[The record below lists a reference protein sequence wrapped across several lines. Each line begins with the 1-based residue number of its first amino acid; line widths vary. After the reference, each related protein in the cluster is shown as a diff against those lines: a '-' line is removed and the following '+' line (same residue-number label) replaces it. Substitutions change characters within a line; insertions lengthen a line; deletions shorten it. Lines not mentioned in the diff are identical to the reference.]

1 MENKTRQ
8 PRTNYPQLSL
18 DLLNLCVFL
27 SQARSSKS
35 EVNQTYFFGGPTSL
49 ELILYD
55 VSIGRGENSYK

>member
-1 MENKTRQ
+1 M
-8 PRTNYPQLSL
+8 
-18 DLLNLCVFL
+18 CVL